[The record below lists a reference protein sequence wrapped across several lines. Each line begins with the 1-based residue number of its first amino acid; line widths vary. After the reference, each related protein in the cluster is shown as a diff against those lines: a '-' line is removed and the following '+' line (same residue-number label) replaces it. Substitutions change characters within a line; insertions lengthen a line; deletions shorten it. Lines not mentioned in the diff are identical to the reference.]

1 MVGAMPLAAIQV
13 NIQSGILISS
23 KEKRKE
29 KKPQIPSRGF
39 GVKVEARKKER
50 KGARNKLTLT
60 ERLLGYKQIIGRAN
74 KGVLTQ

>member
-1 MVGAMPLAAIQV
+1 MVGVMPLAAIQV

-39 GVKVEARKKER
+39 AVKAEARKKER
-50 KGARNKLTLT
+50 KGQGISQR
-60 ERLLGYKQIIGRAN
+60 
-74 KGVLTQ
+74 